1 MKTRLDWD
9 DYFLHL
15 AEEVASRSTCLR
27 RHVGAVAVD
36 TKTKRIIATGYNGN
50 VPKLPHCTKDSCVRI
65 VENIPSGQ
73 QLDRCFAVHAEQ
85 NIIVA
90 LGVDKLSEATIYVTH
105 QPCLTCLKLL
115 LSCGVKRIVWQH
127 DYPDLLSRALMNQY
141 GTVED
146 KENYHQLIKKD
157 KE

>member
-1 MKTRLDWD
+1 MFSLSV
-9 DYFLHL
+9 
-15 AEEVASRSTCLR
+15 E
-27 RHVGAVAVD
+27 
-36 TKTKRIIATGYNGN
+36 
-50 VPKLPHCTKDSCVRI
+50 CVRI

-157 KE
+157 EA